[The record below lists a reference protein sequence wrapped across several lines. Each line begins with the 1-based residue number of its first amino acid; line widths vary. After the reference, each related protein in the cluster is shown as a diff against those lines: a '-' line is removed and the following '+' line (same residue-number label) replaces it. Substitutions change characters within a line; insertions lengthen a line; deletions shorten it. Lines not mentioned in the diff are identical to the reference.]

1 MVHRRA
7 RAGSACRRDGLGLN
21 RRRDRTA
28 LLRERLAVDRDP
40 LHGLSVLKRE
50 LRRRSAIEPII
61 GTSEGRRSSGPL
73 LPHRLR
79 RRPLS
84 RGPELPPR
92 PRLAEISLAL
102 ILTAFINVQSALN
115 GRLFVRCNLKRTI
128 FDECRSSRKPVAS

>member
-1 MVHRRA
+1 
-7 RAGSACRRDGLGLN
+7 
-21 RRRDRTA
+21 
-28 LLRERLAVDRDP
+28 VDRDP

-50 LRRRSAIEPII
+50 LRRRSAIEP
-61 GTSEGRRSSGPL
+61 SSGHL
-73 LPHRLR
+73 KAEGHLGRCHLTGCVGNAAN

-84 RGPELPPR
+84 RGPVLPPH

-102 ILTAFINVQSALN
+102 ILTAFINVQSALNVN

>member
-50 LRRRSAIEPII
+50 PPLRRRAHHLK
-61 GTSEGRRSSGPL
+61 SEGHLGRCYLTGCVVVLSAVGQNFRRIL
-73 LPHRLR
+73 AWLR
-79 RRPLS
+79 YHWP
-84 RGPELPPR
+84 
-92 PRLAEISLAL
+92 
-102 ILTAFINVQSALN
+102 
-115 GRLFVRCNLKRTI
+115 
-128 FDECRSSRKPVAS
+128 